1 MMMLSWN
8 FKSFRE
14 VKIKQFRHKLKLERE
29 QEGPKPAKQ
38 QQYIHEKKVYKFQ
51 ASQY

>member
-1 MMMLSWN
+1 MLSWN

-14 VKIKQFRHKLKLERE
+14 VKMKQFRRKLKLERE
-29 QEGPKPAKQ
+29 QKGPKPVKQ
-38 QQYIHEKKVYKFQ
+38 QQCKHEKKVYKFQ

>member
-14 VKIKQFRHKLKLERE
+14 VKIRQLRRKLKLERE
-29 QEGPKPAKQ
+29 QKGPNPAKQ
-38 QQYIHEKKVYKFQ
+38 QQYIHEKKIYRFQ